1 MLWIKSQLR
10 VIEHNYIFIFT
21 KFVYAI
27 VASVTLRCATAPPP
41 GLRPQVI
48 SAQTPGLCRASGAQG
63 YAMPVAVFLL
73 FAAPFVGL
81 SALLLPRSFIFVP
94 LVLAAV
100 LTWGGLLLVY
110 RSLLTP
116 LRRLTTSARAAGDA
130 PLNVQGACPLLR
142 EALTALQE
150 REHHRQEDFARMLH
164 EKEENFQE
172 AVEWHEKYSVAITG
186 QRMVRATL
194 DKVADKLK
202 SLAARLPQEAVPE
215 EDAHTRACR
224 VFVTEALENARG
236 ELEYCANYLDQM
248 NVFLGETPT
257 AGEKAETD
265 EQDFFQWS
273 ESYTTGVPLST
284 ASTSCCSP
292 TSINWPA
299 TSARAATLPYCWKF
313 WTRWRAMPSPISILR
328 KFSLPHP
335 ATLRPA
341 SISASTVNFARLWLN
356 SVRLWTKVGPILIL
370 IYWNF

>member
-1 MLWIKSQLR
+1 
-10 VIEHNYIFIFT
+10 
-21 KFVYAI
+21 
-27 VASVTLRCATAPPP
+27 
-41 GLRPQVI
+41 
-48 SAQTPGLCRASGAQG
+48 
-63 YAMPVAVFLL
+63 MPVAVFLL

-273 ESYTTGVPLST
+273 ESYTTGVPVIDGQHKLLLSYINKLARNVSQGSDPALLLKILDALAGYAFT
-284 ASTSCCSP
+284 HFNTEVIFFAASGYTEAGKHIRKHREFRQ
-292 TSINWPA
+292 TVAEFREALDEGRAHIDINLLEFLKVWLIEHIQGMDTGYA
-299 TSARAATLPYCWKF
+299 PYV
-313 WTRWRAMPSPISILR
+313 R
-328 KFSLPHP
+328 KRMDEH
-335 ATLRPA
+335 A
-341 SISASTVNFARLWLN
+341 
-356 SVRLWTKVGPILIL
+356 
-370 IYWNF
+370 